1 MLNTPLDRYIEPG
14 SPEHRTAISAS
25 KVAALVGLSP
35 YASYKS
41 LWLEMTG
48 RVEPEDIDSEV
59 LEYGRRREDD
69 IIRFFKDY
77 YAEKPLGPTAT
88 YVDPM
93 HSNWIA
99 TPDATMGDAVIEAKT
114 ARFADEW
121 GPKGSIQV
129 PIHYMIQVM
138 WQMARTGA
146 DEAFIVADV
155 MMSYRVYQIKWD
167 DVCDGIPGYK
177 VDRDLPSI
185 TEIEDAATR
194 FEADVLFDVEPDWD
208 GSDATYKAA
217 RRMHPDIAEGEVT
230 IPREL
235 AVEFAAAKKLKDEG
249 EAAVKK
255 VSSEILAC
263 MGGIKNGKLDS
274 GEKVFSLTAR
284 GNGTPYITPARNL
297 HTVLGKDN

>member
-14 SPEHRTAISAS
+14 SPEHRKSISAS
-25 KVAALVGLSP
+25 KVAAFVGLSP
-35 YASYKS
+35 YSSYKS
-41 LWLEMTG
+41 LWLEATG

-59 LEYGRRREDD
+59 LEYGRRREND
-69 IIRFFKDY
+69 IIQFFADY
-77 YAEKPLGPTAT
+77 YADKPLGPTAT
-88 YVDPM
+88 FVDP
-93 HSNWIA
+93 HRPNWIA
-99 TPDATMGDAVIEAKT
+99 TPDATMGDAVVEAKT
-114 ARFADEW
+114 ARFGDDW
-121 GPKGSIQV
+121 GPKGSIQI

-146 DEAFIVADV
+146 ERAFVAADV
-155 MMSYRVYQIKWD
+155 MMSYRVYDIHWN
-167 DVCDGIPGYK
+167 DVCDGIKEYKPG
-177 VDRDLPSI
+177 VDLPSI
-185 TEIEDAATR
+185 TEIEEAVTR

-217 RRMHPDIAEGEVT
+217 RRMHPDIAEGEVE

-297 HTVLGKDN
+297 TTVLGKDN